1 MVMLLHQL
9 ASQYLH
15 LRLMLVIA
23 ARTKTMAMMDTGRM
37 AVLSEAHLLLWVSLL
52 WH

>member
-15 LRLMLVIA
+15 LRLMLAIA
-23 ARTKTMAMMDTGRM
+23 VRTKTMAMMDTGRM